1 MTGKLK
7 IRQIAELTG
16 LSPSTV
22 SRVLAGK
29 ANVSPQ
35 AKEKVF
41 THARNMGILRD
52 IPASRLL
59 MNTLL
64 ICAPPAAFSPH
75 EDLYYYEAIQ
85 EITAEVSRFDIHVRK
100 CALTVNDPDIAGFM
114 QALSQS
120 DVDGIIIIGIDD
132 VMLYRL
138 AAESNKPVVMI
149 NAKDSEMRL
158 DCVSADH
165 YSIGYSAAHYLFQK
179 GHRPVLLFTDLRR
192 ETMMQRLD
200 GFKRACLEHHIAFDE
215 ATHLLI
221 NKGNGKEQARES
233 IDKYLREHKRETLP
247 SAIVCGSTPI
257 AHATLEALTAMGIR
271 VPEDISLMSMDFA
284 HEMKTATPM
293 NFTSML
299 LPCRELGTEAVY
311 ILQSRLMRATIA
323 KFNLLLQGKIHSG
336 QSVVDVKWKR
346 KGLYPQPVGL

>member
-85 EITAEVSRFDIHVRK
+85 EITAEVTRFDIHVRK
-100 CALTVNDPDIAGFM
+100 CALAVNEPDIANFM
-114 QALSQS
+114 QALNQS

-138 AAESNKPVVMI
+138 AAESNKPVVLI
-149 NAKDSEMRL
+149 NARDNEMRL

-165 YSIGYSAAHYLFQK
+165 YSLGYSAANYLFQR

-200 GFKRACLEHHIAFDE
+200 GFKRACLEYHIAFDE
-215 ATHLLI
+215 ATHLLV
-221 NKGNGKEQARES
+221 NKGNGKEQARE
-233 IDKYLREHKRETLP
+233 IIEKYLREHKRETLP
-247 SAIVCGSTPI
+247 SAIICGGDPI
-257 AHATLEALTAMGIR
+257 AQATLEVLREHGIL
-271 VPEDISLMSMDFA
+271 VPEDISVMSMDFA
-284 HEMKTATPM
+284 HGVKNLYPMDFTAV
-293 NFTSML
+293 N

-311 ILQSRLMRATIA
+311 ILQSRLMRASGA
-323 KFNLLLQGKIHSG
+323 KFNLLLQGKIHPG
-336 QSVVDVKWKR
+336 RSVADVKWKR
-346 KGLYPQPVGL
+346 KGLYPQQVGL

>member
-41 THARNMGILRD
+41 NHARNMGILRD

-64 ICAPPAAFSPH
+64 VCAPPAAFNPH
-75 EDLYYYEAIQ
+75 EDRYYYEAIQ
-85 EITAEVSRFDIHVRK
+85 EIITEVGRYDIHVRK
-100 CALTVNDPDIAGFM
+100 CALAVNNPDIAVFM
-114 QALSQS
+114 QALSQTE
-120 DVDGIIIIGIDD
+120 VDGIIIIGIDD
-132 VMLYRL
+132 GMLYRL

-165 YSIGYSAAHYLFQK
+165 YSIGYSAANYLFQR
-179 GHRPVLLFTDLRR
+179 GHRQLLLFTDLRR

-200 GFKRACLEHHIAFDE
+200 GFKRACMDQHVIFDE
-215 ATHLLI
+215 TTHLLI
-221 NKGNGKEQARES
+221 NHGNGKEQARECF
-233 IDKYLREHKRETLP
+233 DKYLK
-247 SAIVCGSTPI
+247 G
-257 AHATLEALTAMGIR
+257 
-271 VPEDISLMSMDFA
+271 
-284 HEMKTATPM
+284 
-293 NFTSML
+293 
-299 LPCRELGTEAVY
+299 
-311 ILQSRLMRATIA
+311 RARR
-323 KFNLLLQGKIHSG
+323 SEE
-336 QSVVDVKWKR
+336 
-346 KGLYPQPVGL
+346 

>member
-41 THARNMGILRD
+41 AHARSMGILRD

-59 MNTLL
+59 MNSLL
-64 ICAPPAAFSPH
+64 ICAPPAAFSPY
-75 EDLYYYEAIQ
+75 EDLYYYEAIK
-85 EITAEVSRFDIHVRK
+85 EIAAEVARFDIHVSK
-100 CALTVNDPDIAGFM
+100 CALAVNDPDIAVFM
-114 QALSQS
+114 QALHQP

-138 AAESNKPVVMI
+138 AAESGKPVVMI

-165 YSIGYSAAHYLFQK
+165 YSIGYSAANYLFLK

-200 GFKRACLEHHIAFDE
+200 GFKRACLEHHIVFDE
-215 ATHLLI
+215 TTHLLI
-221 NKGNGKEQARES
+221 NHGNDKEQARGNFE
-233 IDKYLREHKRETLP
+233 KYLREHKRESLP
-247 SAIVCGSTPI
+247 SAIICGSTPI
-257 AHATLEALTAMGIR
+257 AHATLEVLTAQGIQI
-271 VPEDISLMSMDFA
+271 PEDISVISMDFE
-284 HEMKTATPM
+284 HELKTVSPM
-293 NFTSML
+293 NFTSVL
-299 LPCRELGTEAVY
+299 LPCRELGSEAVY
-311 ILQSRLMRATIA
+311 ILQSRLTRATGA
-323 KFNLLLQGKIHSG
+323 KFNLLLQGKIRTG
-336 QSVVDVKWKR
+336 ESVTDVKWKR
-346 KGLYPQPVGL
+346 KGLYPPQA

>member
-41 THARNMGILRD
+41 NHARKMGILRD

-59 MNTLL
+59 MNCLL

-75 EDLYYYEAIQ
+75 EDRYYYEVIQ
-85 EITAEVSRFDIHVRK
+85 EITTEVGRFDIHVRK
-100 CALTVNDPDIAGFM
+100 CALAVNEPDIAVFM
-114 QALSQS
+114 QALHQP
-120 DVDGIIIIGIDD
+120 DVDGIVIIGIDD

-165 YSIGYSAAHYLFQK
+165 YSIGYSAANYLFLR

-215 ATHLLI
+215 ASHLLI
-221 NKGNGKEQARES
+221 NHGNGKEQARQTM
-233 IDKYLREHKRETLP
+233 DKYLREHKREMLP
-247 SAIVCGSTPI
+247 SAIICGGDPM
-257 AHATLEALTAMGIR
+257 ALATVEVLTEHGIS
-271 VPEDISLMSMDFA
+271 VPEDISVMSIDFA
-284 HEMKTATPM
+284 HDAKNTLAQGFTAVH
-293 NFTSML
+293 

-311 ILQSRLMRATIA
+311 ILQSRLMRATGA
-323 KFNLLLQGKIHSG
+323 KFNLLLQGNIHTG
-336 QSVVDVKWKR
+336 QTVADVKWKR
-346 KGLYPQPVGL
+346 KGLYPAAS

>member
-41 THARNMGILRD
+41 THARTMGILRD

-85 EITAEVSRFDIHVRK
+85 EITAEVARFDIHIRK
-100 CALTVNDPDIAGFM
+100 CALSVNDPDIAVFM
-114 QALSQS
+114 QALNQS
-120 DVDGIIIIGIDD
+120 DVDGVVIIGIDD

-138 AAESNKPVVMI
+138 AAESNKPVVML

-165 YSIGYSAAHYLFQK
+165 YSIGYCAANFLFQK

-200 GFKRACLEHHIAFDE
+200 GFKRACLEHHVIFDE

-221 NKGNGKEQARES
+221 NHGNGKEQARKCF
-233 IDKYLREHKRETLP
+233 DKYLKERKRECLP
-247 SAIVCGSTPI
+247 SAIICGSTPI
-257 AHATLEALTAMGIR
+257 AHATVEALRDQGIQ
-271 VPEDISLMSMDFA
+271 VPEDISVMSMDFE
-284 HEMKTATPM
+284 HDMKLTSPM
-293 NFTSML
+293 NFTSVL
-299 LPCRELGTEAVY
+299 LPCRELGSEAVY
-311 ILQSRLMRATIA
+311 ILQSRLTRPSGA
-323 KFNLLLQGKIHSG
+323 KFNLLLQGKIHTG
-336 QSVVDVKWKR
+336 LSVADVKWKR
-346 KGLYPQPVGL
+346 KGLYPQPVGS

>member
-29 ANVSPQ
+29 ANVSLQ

-41 THARNMGILRD
+41 SHARTMGILRD

-59 MNTLL
+59 MNCLL
-64 ICAPPAAFSPH
+64 LCAPPAAFSPH
-75 EDLYYYEAIQ
+75 EDRYYYEVIQ
-85 EITAEVSRFDIHVRK
+85 EITAEVARFDIHIRK
-100 CALTVNDPDIAGFM
+100 CALAVNEPDIAVFM
-114 QALSQS
+114 QALHQP
-120 DVDGIIIIGIDD
+120 DVDGIVIIGIDD

-165 YSIGYSAAHYLFQK
+165 YSIGYSAANYLFTR

-200 GFKRACLEHHIAFDE
+200 GFKRACLEHHVVFDE
-215 ATHLLI
+215 ALHLLV
-221 NKGNGKEQARES
+221 NHGSGGEQAREN
-233 IDKYLREHKRETLP
+233 IEKYLRGHKRETMP
-247 SAIVCGSTPI
+247 SAILCGGDQI
-257 AHATLEALTAMGIR
+257 AQATIDALNEYGFK
-271 VPEDISLMSMDFA
+271 VPEDISVMSIDFA
-284 HEMKTATPM
+284 HDMKTSAAQS
-293 NFTSML
+293 FTAVH

-311 ILQSRLMRATIA
+311 ILQSRLMRATGA
-323 KFNLLLQGKIHSG
+323 KFNLLLQGRIHTG
-336 QSVVDVKWKR
+336 QSVADVKWKR
-346 KGLYPQPVGL
+346 KGLYPAAC